1 MELFLNFIAK
11 LIPIYALIGA
21 GFIIGRK
28 LSVKKEAVSSLL
40 IYLVAPVV
48 IFNSVYTTK
57 LTKETLLLPVIFF
70 CLCSGIA
77 LTSYFLNSRV
87 KPKKMRGML
96 AFAAGSGNTGYF
108 GLPVALALFG
118 EEVIGLVVLCI
129 FGYLVYE
136 TTVGFVLIAKGE
148 HGIKDSLQKLVRL
161 PILYAFVAAV
171 IVQQLGVKL
180 GSVYSDFVPNFR
192 GAYVL
197 LGSLLVGL
205 ALSELTRTHFD
216 VRAIVRSFIP
226 KFIVWPAIV
235 SALIVVDRHYTHFFA
250 QTHGVY
256 QVAFLM
262 AIVPIAANTV
272 AYASFLKAEP
282 ERASLI
288 VFAST
293 IFAIAYIPLMTSFIL
308 PIIVPQ

>member
-148 HGIKDSLQKLVRL
+148 HGIKESLHKLLRL
-161 PILYAFVAAV
+161 PVLYAFVAAV
-171 IVQQLGVKL
+171 IIQQLNIKL
-180 GSVYSDFVPNFR
+180 GSVYADFIPNFR

-205 ALSELTRTHFD
+205 ALSELTKAHLDFR
-216 VRAIVRSFIP
+216 VIVRSFVP
-226 KFIVWPAIV
+226 KFIVWPIV
-235 SALIVVDRHYTHFFA
+235 VIALISIDRQYTHLFINA
-250 QTHGVY
+250 NGVY

-282 ERASLI
+282 ERAALI
-288 VFAST
+288 VFTST
-293 IFAIAYIPLMTSFIL
+293 IFAIVYIPMMVSFVL
-308 PIIVPQ
+308 PHLI